1 MNFSGA
7 CSEVLMT
14 RWMAG
19 PALAGAAIVLLTVV
33 PTRAR
38 QSQSPA
44 DPATP
49 STSAPSFAGVWR
61 YNEKES
67 INAQTGRPELGPQAG
82 ARRPGG
88 TPTAPARP
96 PQTSGSGDS
105 SSSRG
110 GEAGGGG
117 FSGGGGGGFRNDP
130 FALTPFAM
138 AEVRGFMRD
147 LLEVPFALTIRVDAD
162 TVTFIDD
169 LGRELSFPT
178 DGRKQKYQV
187 SASRFDAKV
196 RWEGSRLLKEIE
208 AAHGFKMNEQY
219 FLSDDGRRLF
229 VIVRVGEQRKD
240 ARPVGVN
247 RVYDRGEQ

>member
-1 MNFSGA
+1 
-7 CSEVLMT
+7 MT

-19 PALAGAAIVLLTVV
+19 PVLAGAAIVLLTAV

-49 STSAPSFAGVWR
+49 SASAPSFAGVWL
-61 YNEKES
+61 YNERES

-82 ARRPGG
+82 ARRPAGA
-88 TPTAPARP
+88 PTAPTRP
-96 PQTSGSGDS
+96 PQGTGPDNT

-110 GEAGGGG
+110 GDGGGGGGGGG
-117 FSGGGGGGFRNDP
+117 FGGGGFRNDP

-147 LLEVPFALTIRVDAD
+147 LLEVPRALTIRVVAD

-169 LGRELSFPT
+169 LDRELTFPT

-187 SASRFDAKV
+187 SASRFEARA
-196 RWEGSRLLKEIE
+196 RWEGPRLIKEIE

-229 VIVRVGEQRKD
+229 AIIRVGEQRKD

-247 RVYDRGEQ
+247 RVFDRSDQ

>member
-1 MNFSGA
+1 
-7 CSEVLMT
+7 MT

-19 PALAGAAIVLLTVV
+19 PVVAGAAIVLLTVV

-49 STSAPSFAGVWR
+49 SASAPSFAGVWR
-61 YNEKES
+61 YNERES

-88 TPTAPARP
+88 APATPTRP
-96 PQTSGSGDS
+96 PQTSGPDS
-105 SSSRG
+105 SSSS
-110 GEAGGGG
+110 GGGAG
-117 FSGGGGGGFRNDP
+117 VSGGGGGGGGAGGFRNDP

-147 LLEVPFALTIRVDAD
+147 LLEVPFALTIRVSAD
-162 TVTFIDD
+162 TVTFVDD
-169 LGRELSFPT
+169 LDRELTFFT

-187 SASRFDAKV
+187 SASRFEARA
-196 RWEGSRLLKEIE
+196 RWEGPRLIKDIE

-229 VIVRVGEQRKD
+229 AILRVGEQRKD

-247 RVYDRGEQ
+247 RVYDRTEQ

>member
-1 MNFSGA
+1 MRISGA

-19 PALAGAAIVLLTVV
+19 PVLAGAAIVLLTVV
-33 PTRAR
+33 PIRAR

-49 STSAPSFAGVWR
+49 SVSAPSFAGVWR

-88 TPTAPARP
+88 TPTAPVRP
-96 PQTSGSGDS
+96 PQTAGPGDT

-110 GEAGGGG
+110 VDGGGAFGGGG
-117 FSGGGGGGFRNDP
+117 AFRGDP

-138 AEVRGFMRD
+138 AEVRGLVRD
-147 LLEVPFALTIRVDAD
+147 LLEVPFELTIRVSGE

-169 LGRELSFPT
+169 LDRELTFPT
-178 DGRKQKYQV
+178 DGRKQKYQL
-187 SASRFDAKV
+187 SASRFEAKA
-196 RWEGSRLLKEIE
+196 RWDGTRLIKEIE
-208 AAHGFKMNEQY
+208 AAHGFKMTEQY

-229 VIVRVGEQRKD
+229 AILRVGEQRKD